1 MSEINKAL
9 YYFLISIGQEFN
21 RVSLLKFSNI
31 QFYIKN
37 SINIKYFY
45 LFIYTYLYLS
55 IFIMFSVF
63 FDYAGLYLIVLF
75 LLFTLSISILIYIYS
90 NDYLLNE
97 YPVLSIILIS
107 FCLLIILYFLYN
119 ISCLHIEILKDFILW
134 ARIKYIKESNSKGND
149 NNNNNPGKPGPGK
162 PKTDIRAMEPDAKKK
177 HIKNRRKGMDEAYDR
192 TEEGKARN
200 ERYRN
205 TEKEAISRK
214 KRNARSVAKR
224 AVLRKQG
231 EYDKR
236 AQELEN
242 VIAAEYDD
250 LKNARVEWHKKELAE
265 CEARLNEYKKKWED
279 LQKEM

>member
-55 IFIMFSVF
+55 IFVMFSVF
-63 FDYAGLYLIVLF
+63 FDYAGLYLIVIF

-107 FCLLIILYFLYN
+107 FCLLIILYFL
-119 ISCLHIEILKDFILW
+119 
-134 ARIKYIKESNSKGND
+134 
-149 NNNNNPGKPGPGK
+149 
-162 PKTDIRAMEPDAKKK
+162 
-177 HIKNRRKGMDEAYDR
+177 
-192 TEEGKARN
+192 
-200 ERYRN
+200 
-205 TEKEAISRK
+205 
-214 KRNARSVAKR
+214 
-224 AVLRKQG
+224 
-231 EYDKR
+231 
-236 AQELEN
+236 
-242 VIAAEYDD
+242 
-250 LKNARVEWHKKELAE
+250 
-265 CEARLNEYKKKWED
+265 
-279 LQKEM
+279 

>member
-9 YYFLISIGQEFN
+9 YDFLIFIGQQFN
-21 RVSLLKFSNI
+21 RISLLKFSNI

-37 SINIKYFY
+37 SINIKYFNV
-45 LFIYTYLYLS
+45 LIYTYLYLS
-55 IFIMFSVF
+55 VFVMVSVF

-75 LLFTLSISILIYIYS
+75 LLFSLSISILIYIYS
-90 NDYLLNE
+90 NDYILYK

-107 FCLLIILYFLYN
+107 FCLLIILYFIYN

-134 ARIKYIKESNSKGND
+134 ARIKYIKESNSNGND
-149 NNNNNPGKPGPGK
+149 KGNNPGKPGPGK
-162 PKTDIRAMEPDAKKK
+162 PKTDIKGMGPDAKKK
-177 HIKNRRKGMDEAYDR
+177 HIKNRRKDMDEAYDR

-224 AVLRKQG
+224 AVIRKQG

-236 AQELEN
+236 AQELDN

-250 LKNARVEWHKKELAE
+250 LKNARVE
-265 CEARLNEYKKKWED
+265 
-279 LQKEM
+279 